1 LVLGAFSLS
10 AADTTAEIKNISI
23 NGGVDDGNARLVI
36 EAKLKGMPDEQ
47 AKVIFASSVQ
57 HSMNVSVEKI
67 THVIRVQIDVM
78 QGEPKEIPL
87 VLSGAGEVK
96 QVTGDGLLDWSVR
109 QQAGNRFLV
118 LRPKKSDRA
127 LTNLTVMVMAE
138 TELDE
143 LPKSITPL
151 TLASSQPALSH
162 GYVRVDAD
170 PALSV
175 KAVDPTGV
183 SAVEQKYLPEV
194 LRAAAGAGDEEP
206 LAFRFQGAGYSL
218 PLQITTGDPE
228 ARRVTL
234 ANFKLTSQVSEESVA
249 FTLIATAR
257 VKNPK
262 GGSIELLSGN
272 VALTELDG
280 AQFSSPS
287 PLNGERVG
295 VRGGNV
301 NDGNAGKENV
311 KDTTTPHPQSLSPLR
326 GEGSRTP
333 KWRMKFENG
342 RFIAVFD
349 EPGEYSIR
357 LRFNA
362 AVRHADTWN
371 SIDLRVAASALQPL
385 TLQGLPADTQF
396 RFASGAKPERKGAD
410 FITFLPADGTVQL
423 SWKTTLPESEGKL
436 FYSAEMLAQI
446 SVAPG
451 LMRQFALLEGKVMQ
465 GELTRIVLLLTGDGE
480 VTRVQGEQV
489 LAWNIEPVPNSQNRR
504 LIVQFNQPQKDAFVV
519 QVQMQTPLS
528 AFPAAFDAMRLQP
541 EGATRFAGYY
551 RVVNDGAVR
560 LEVVNATG
568 LSQVSPEQ
576 FPESDVTRAVLRT
589 DARQRFVYRFSGA
602 NNALRIQADN
612 VLPEISVSYLIA
624 YHLAETETAIDAE
637 LELDIREAPVR
648 ELLLNVPK
656 GYVLARLAAAGMSDY
671 FLKDQDA
678 DAQLRIVYGQPM
690 SGRQIVQLRLER
702 NTALGAATWVLPR
715 IDVPQAKSVRGHIA
729 VSSDA
734 GFRITPATIQGL
746 AEIATAFFPRKIAGI
761 QAALRVSET
770 AWQAT
775 MRVERLPQSIA
786 VDAFHLFS
794 IGERIA
800 YGSSVL
806 NYQISGAPISAF
818 RVELTNEY
826 YNIEFLGKD
835 VRDWVKTNGGFEIH
849 LHTPVSGAYTL
860 LATYERPFR
869 GQGETLAFTG
879 ARPLDAQS
887 EQGHTIVVSAYQFD
901 VKAANVSPGLL
912 ALEPAEVPAEYRL
925 FFDAPILAAYRYNA
939 RPFNLQLVLSPLA
952 QGDTLSQVADRA
964 ALETRI
970 SKQGQVVT
978 SAKYFVKNRGQPHF
992 KLTLPAGTELWAATV
1007 NGVTAVPTLDG
1018 ATHLIPLPQ
1027 RADPNAVSVVDL
1039 KLASTN
1045 RTPTSVT
1052 VAAPIVGAPVLLAE
1066 WKLLPDAGQRLDYRK
1081 GSLAPAQGIFDNSGF
1096 AQLFRSFREGG
1107 AFLLSLVALALFLIG
1122 LAVWR
1127 WCGRA
1132 GVYKFSVQHVFGML
1146 LGLIAIATSLVAF
1159 LKVGSMS
1166 EAQRAASQA
1175 IIFVAPIQQ
1184 AGNAMVA
1191 EVANVEDKGSLL
1203 RGALQAWPALLA
1215 IPLFLFAL
1223 VIDDKFRKSLAV
1235 IVAWTLLFWAALRSP
1250 NGVTAFFIL
1259 LVAFVLLH
1267 IVWPTAKRLLQL
1279 PAKPRETIPPDA
1291 TAPVVASLVLIGLLA
1306 FGTSASANVIAPSGL
1321 RTPDRFSLSPQRGE
1335 GRGEGWER
1343 RESLAM
1349 TESLGLTTLHP
1360 QSLSPLRGEGSQSRR
1375 PPLTQP
1381 AILLAATDVTAL
1393 GLGRRRTQVD
1403 VPPIAESVRQ
1413 EIRVEDK
1420 FAFANA
1426 KIRWSAIKGQ
1436 RLPILSEPAV
1446 LTRINFP
1453 TNGLKLIE
1461 NKLGATQRY
1470 ELFALQDGA
1479 FEVELEY
1486 QLQPRK
1492 VGTES
1497 GFNLPTQSGLVN
1509 DLRLT
1514 LVNLDVDVTAP
1525 AAVSIEPQS
1534 SAAASNTVARLVLS
1548 PIPDPWI
1555 GWKPRSRDT
1564 KREKAV
1570 FYAEWAQL
1578 YIPSAGVIEGQHLA
1592 QIRPAHGELSELI
1605 FVVPTN
1611 ATITDVIDPSTTNRV
1626 GMISLWRFDPDSRQ
1640 LRVTL
1645 KPAQSRPFSVVIKSQ
1660 TAVGPLPIQQRVGLI
1675 SVTNAAGE
1683 IGMLG
1688 IATGSDVQLDSVT
1701 NDALAAINLE
1711 DFQPWLLQRVQA
1723 QLPGLTL
1730 RRAFRYA
1737 DASAS
1742 AVVAASA
1749 VEADVRV
1756 ESQQTLSL
1764 GEDRTL
1770 LAANLAVEITRAGIF
1785 RLSFVLPAG
1794 LDVESISGAALS
1806 HWTELKTDTNRIIT
1820 LHLRGKT
1827 EGQQQISISLA
1838 GPGLKATNGWAVPR
1852 LALRE
1857 ASKQR
1862 GQLVIVPEQGMRL
1875 QVGVREGLTQLDPQK
1890 AGIRQKGVLAFRLLQ
1905 DQWTLALDMEQVDPW
1920 VQVQSLQH
1928 VAIGEAQIK
1937 VTANLLYQIENTGLK
1952 ALRVFVPT
1960 NADGVQFRGEQV
1972 ADFLPRAGSITNQMQ
1987 EWEVKLHRRVI
1998 GAFLLQVTYQTL
2010 TPAQSPN
2017 IAVRGIEAAGVNLQR
2032 GFVTVE
2038 GVGRLQIDLGVL
2050 PSALQPSEWQSV
2062 PRQLRQDLQAAAANA
2077 TFRLVEPAFQLAVKV
2092 QRHEAAKLL
2101 PARVNHVLL
2110 KSVVSDDGM
2119 MLTHTRL
2126 DMVPGDKRLLKVTLP
2141 ANAKFWFAFVNQNGV
2156 APWLEGKDLILI
2168 PLEQQVKPD
2177 DVIAVEFFFSSDVGP
2192 ARSRALDL
2200 KLLGPKFDLPLED
2213 ITWQVFL
2220 NEKWDVKDW
2229 KGTLQLLEERD
2240 VAGGAF
2246 TDLNSYL
2253 QQEAAVRSEKTK
2265 VAEQQLQLGN
2275 NLLVQGAPQR
2285 ARQAFQNAF
2294 GLSQHDLAFNEDAR
2308 VQLHN
2313 VKMQQALVG
2322 LNVRQSAG
2330 GAQPAVA
2337 AKVRELRS
2345 RRDATYTQDEAKQ
2358 IFDNNSAD
2366 DNNALTRLASRM
2378 IQQQEAAVAAP
2389 AAIRAAVPEQGRVL
2403 TFKRAVQVDK
2413 WADLRIELDA
2423 KVARTASWGGRF
2435 AMLMVLFGVA
2445 AFARWAAL
2453 RWRRV

>member
-1 LVLGAFSLS
+1 MTSHRTPKYVVVALLFAMTFACATF

-36 EAKLKGMPDEQ
+36 EAKLKGMPEEQ
-47 AKVIFASSVQ
+47 AKVIFASTVQ
-57 HSMNVSVEKI
+57 HSMNVSFEKI
-67 THVIRVQIDVM
+67 THVIRVQIEVM

-87 VLSGAGEVK
+87 VVSGAGEVK

-109 QQAGNRFLV
+109 QQGSNRFLV

-127 LTNLTVMVMAE
+127 LTNLAVMVAAE

-170 PALSV
+170 VTLNV
-175 KAVDPTGV
+175 KAVNPSGV
-183 SAVEQKYLPEV
+183 FAVEQQYLPEV
-194 LRAAAGAGDEEP
+194 LRAASGAGDEDS
-206 LAFRFQGAGYSL
+206 LAFRFQGVGYSL

-234 ANFKLTSQVSEESVA
+234 ANFKLTSQVSNELVA
-249 FTLIATAR
+249 FTLTATAR

-262 GGSIELLSGN
+262 GGSIELLSGS
-272 VALTELDG
+272 VALTD
-280 AQFSSPS
+280 FDKSS
-287 PLNGERVG
+287 
-295 VRGGNV
+295 
-301 NDGNAGKENV
+301 
-311 KDTTTPHPQSLSPLR
+311 
-326 GEGSRTP
+326 

-349 EPGEYSIR
+349 EPGEYPIR

-362 AVRHADTWN
+362 AVRHVDTWN

-396 RFASGAKPERKGAD
+396 RFASGAKPERKGTD
-410 FITFLPADGTVQL
+410 FITYLPADGAVQL
-423 SWKTTLPESEGKL
+423 SWKTTQPESEGKL

-489 LAWNIEPVPNSQNRR
+489 LKWDFEPVPNSANRR
-504 LIVQFNQPQKDAFVV
+504 LIVQFNQPQKDAFAV

-528 AFPAAFDAMRLQP
+528 AFPAAFNALRLQP

-560 LEVVNATG
+560 LEVMNATG

-589 DARQRFVYRFSGA
+589 DAKQRFVYRFSGA
-602 NNALRIQADN
+602 NNTLRIQADN

-624 YHLAETETAIDAE
+624 YHLAESETAIDAE
-637 LELDIREAPVR
+637 VELDIREAPVR
-648 ELLLNVPK
+648 ELSLNVPK
-656 GYVLARLAAAGMSDY
+656 GYALARLAAAGMSDY
-671 FLKDQDA
+671 FLKDQDT
-678 DAQLRIVYGQPM
+678 DAQLRIIYGAPV

-702 NTALGAATWVLPR
+702 NTALGAVTWVLPR
-715 IDVPQAKSVRGHIA
+715 IDVPQAKAVRGHIA

-734 GFRITPATIQGL
+734 GFRVTPATTQGL
-746 AEIATAFFPRKIAGI
+746 TEIATAFFPRKIAGI
-761 QAALRVSET
+761 QAALRVSE
-770 AWQAT
+770 AVWQAT

-806 NYQISGAPISAF
+806 NYQISGAPIAAF

-887 EQGHTIVVSAYQFD
+887 EQGHTIVVSAYQFQ
-901 VKAANVSPGLL
+901 VKPANVSPGLL
-912 ALEPAEVPAEYRL
+912 ALEAAEVPAEYRL

-952 QGDTLSQVADRA
+952 QGNTLSQVADRA
-964 ALETRI
+964 ALETHI

-1045 RTPTSVT
+1045 RTPSSVT
-1052 VAAPIVGAPVLLAE
+1052 VAAPIVGAPVLLSE
-1066 WKLLPDAGQRLDYRK
+1066 WKLLPDAGQRLDYRQ

-1096 AQLFRSFREGG
+1096 AQLFRLFSDGG
-1107 AFLLSLVALALFLIG
+1107 ALLLSLVAFALLLIG
-1122 LAVWR
+1122 LGVWR
-1127 WCGRA
+1127 WCSRA
-1132 GVYKFSVQHVFGML
+1132 GVYQFSAQHVLGML
-1146 LGLIAIATSLVAF
+1146 LGLIAIVVSFVAF
-1159 LKVGSMS
+1159 TKVGFMS
-1166 EAQRAASQA
+1166 EEQRAASQA
-1175 IIFVAPIQQ
+1175 IVFVAPIQQ
-1184 AGNAMVA
+1184 AGNALTA
-1191 EVANVEDKGSLL
+1191 EVANVEDRASFL
-1203 RGALQAWPALLA
+1203 RGAFQAWPALLA
-1215 IPLFLFAL
+1215 IPLFLFAI
-1223 VIDDKFRKSLAV
+1223 VIDDRFRKTLAV
-1235 IVAWTLLFWAALRSP
+1235 IGAWTLLFWAALRSP

-1259 LVAFVLLH
+1259 LIAFGLLH
-1267 IVWPTAKRLLQL
+1267 IVWPTAKRLWQL
-1279 PAKPRETIPPDA
+1279 PAKPKETIPPDSA
-1291 TAPVVASLVLIGLLA
+1291 APAVALLLFGFLLA
-1306 FGTSASANVIAPSGL
+1306 LDGNAF
-1321 RTPDRFSLSPQRGE
+1321 
-1335 GRGEGWER
+1335 
-1343 RESLAM
+1343 
-1349 TESLGLTTLHP
+1349 
-1360 QSLSPLRGEGSQSRR
+1360 
-1375 PPLTQP
+1375 
-1381 AILLAATDVTAL
+1381 AATKPTLRDVA
-1393 GLGRRRTQVD
+1393 
-1403 VPPIAESVRQ
+1403 PIAESVRQ

-1420 FAFANA
+1420 FAFASA
-1426 KIRWSAIKGQ
+1426 KIRWSAIKNQ

-1461 NKLGATQRY
+1461 TRMGATQRY
-1470 ELFALQDGA
+1470 ELLALQDGA
-1479 FEVELEY
+1479 FDVELEY

-1492 VGTES
+1492 VGTEN

-1509 DLRLT
+1509 DLTLT
-1514 LVNLDVDVTAP
+1514 LVNLDVDVSAP
-1525 AAVSIEPQS
+1525 AAVSIEPRS

-1548 PIPDPWI
+1548 PMPDPWI

-1570 FYAEWAQL
+1570 FYAELAQL

-1611 ATITDVIDPSTTNRV
+1611 ATITDVMDPSTTNRT

-1645 KPAQSRPFSVVIKSQ
+1645 KPAQSRPFSVIIKSQ

-1701 NDALAAINLE
+1701 NDALTAINLE

-1723 QLPGLTL
+1723 QFPGLTL
-1730 RRAFRYA
+1730 RRAYRYS
-1737 DASAS
+1737 DASAG
-1742 AVVAASA
+1742 ALVAASA

-1770 LAANLAVEITRAGIF
+1770 LAANLTVEITRAGIF
-1785 RLSFVLPAG
+1785 RLSFVLPNG
-1794 LDVESISGAALS
+1794 LDVESISSAALS
-1806 HWTELKTDTNRIIT
+1806 HWTELRTNNQRIIT

-1827 EGQQQISISLA
+1827 EGQQQLSISLA
-1838 GPGLKATNGWAVPR
+1838 GPGVKTANGWAVPR

-1875 QVGVREGLTQLDPQK
+1875 QVGVRDGLTQLDPQK
-1890 AGIRQKGVLAFRLLQ
+1890 AGIRQKGVLAFRLLL
-1905 DQWTLALDMEQVDPW
+1905 DAWTLALDMEQVDPW

-1972 ADFLPRAGSITNQMQ
+1972 ADFVSRAGAITNGMQ
-1987 EWEVKLHRRVI
+1987 EWEVKLHRRII
-1998 GAFLLQVTYQTL
+1998 GAYLLQITYQTL
-2010 TPAQSPN
+2010 TDQARD
-2017 IAVRGIEAAGVNLQR
+2017 IVVRGIEAGGVNLQR

-2038 GVGRLQIDLGVL
+2038 GVGRLKIDLGTL

-2092 QRHEAAKLL
+2092 QRHEAARLL

-2119 MLTHTRL
+2119 MLTHARL
-2126 DMVPGDKRLLKVTLP
+2126 DMVPGDKRLLQITLP
-2141 ANAKFWFAFVNQNGV
+2141 PGAEFWFAFVNQNGV
-2156 APWLEGKDLILI
+2156 APWREQDRTLI

-2177 DVIAVEFFFSSDVGP
+2177 DAIAVEFFYSSDVGT
-2192 ARSRALDL
+2192 ARSRKLDL

-2220 NEKWDVKDW
+2220 NDKWDVTDW
-2229 KGTLQLLEERD
+2229 KGTLQLSEERY
-2240 VAGGAF
+2240 AGSTGF

-2253 QQEAAVRSEKTK
+2253 QQEAAVRGEKTK

-2275 NLLVQGAPQR
+2275 NLLVQGAPQQ

-2294 GLSQHDLAFNEDAR
+2294 GLSQHDMAFNEDAR

-2322 LNVRQSAG
+2322 LNVRQSASG
-2330 GAQPAVA
+2330 GQPAVA
-2337 AKVRELRS
+2337 AKVRELRN

-2366 DNNALTRLASRM
+2366 DNNALSRLASRM

-2403 TFKRAVQVDK
+2403 TFKRAVQVDT
-2413 WADLRIELDA
+2413 WADLRIDLEA
-2423 KVARTASWGGRF
+2423 KVARTASWGSRF
-2435 AMLMVLFGVA
+2435 AMLLALFGCVA
-2445 AFARWAAL
+2445 LARWAAL
-2453 RWRRV
+2453 RQRSV